1 MQERDPTMI
10 GPGFLDGV
18 ETADPN
24 SRSESV
30 RLAEFAMQT
39 RTMFISMARRW
50 IRQFHIDEI
59 GLAAEG
65 AVQNTWQ
72 VLLRRLREG
81 SLRPI
86 QTLADFKKAFT
97 HLLRNVVR
105 DERRRQKALKRARSQ
120 PILDSVLDAVASHA
134 VRPDDYVIGEQQAEW
149 LLAILQREDASLREI
164 SILKMQGFS
173 NGEIA
178 TKQDVS
184 ISTIERLL
192 REIRSILGPYSDD
205 RKKA

>member
-1 MQERDPTMI
+1 
-10 GPGFLDGV
+10 
-18 ETADPN
+18 
-24 SRSESV
+24 
-30 RLAEFAMQT
+30 
-39 RTMFISMARRW
+39 
-50 IRQFHIDEI
+50 
-59 GLAAEG
+59 
-65 AVQNTWQ
+65 
-72 VLLRRLREG
+72 
-81 SLRPI
+81 
-86 QTLADFKKAFT
+86 
-97 HLLRNVVR
+97 LLRNVVR